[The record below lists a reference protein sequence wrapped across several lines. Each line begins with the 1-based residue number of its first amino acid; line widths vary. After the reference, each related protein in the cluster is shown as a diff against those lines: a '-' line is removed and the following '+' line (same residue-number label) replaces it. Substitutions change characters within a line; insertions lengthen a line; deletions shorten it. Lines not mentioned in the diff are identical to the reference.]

1 MHSQSTLGVK
11 LCIFHNWEHAN
22 QVLLLKCYEC
32 LRIQLRALVDKVVFD
47 QMLKSLIDGI
57 H

>member
-22 QVLLLKCYEC
+22 QGLLLKCYEC
-32 LRIQLRALVDKVVFD
+32 SRIRLRALVDKVVLD
-47 QMLKSLIDGI
+47 QMLKSLIGGI